1 MFRGGFYEPKPSGQP
16 AAGLATARMI
26 AMITYR
32 SEASFDKRFGRKP
45 SIQDKHLSHGPASAC
60 NKSSNQASVTSLI
73 TSQSASPT
81 RWFSAQDYL
90 HYQGLKFLRRFDAN
104 CYLHLINKMDLHDV
118 TRGRVPEEIQSNFSD
133 DVAAVLSRV
142 PTRALVISIE
152 SDVLFLPGQQH
163 HLVSCLKDATLVVL
177 KSTDGHDGFLLEFE
191 QLNNIITGRLRVQF
205 SSIYERPT
213 ETAAKVDEAP
223 LRNGVSVGEVD

>member
-1 MFRGGFYEPKPSGQP
+1 MFRSGHYEPKPSGQP

-45 SIQDKHLSHGPASAC
+45 SIQDKHLSHGQASAC
-60 NKSSNQASVTSLI
+60 NGSSNQASVTSLLA
-73 TSQSASPT
+73 SQSVSP

-90 HYQGLKFLRRFDAN
+90 HYQGVKFLRRFDAN

-118 TRGRVPEEIQSNFSD
+118 TRGRVPEEIQSEFSD

-142 PTRALVISIE
+142 PAGALVISIE

-163 HLVSCLKDATLVVL
+163 HLVSCLKDATLVLL

-191 QLNNIITGRLRVQF
+191 QLNNIITGRLRDQF
-205 SSIYERPT
+205 SSIYERPP
-213 ETAAKVDEAP
+213 ERVAKVDGGP
-223 LRNGVSVGEVD
+223 LRNGISVGEMD